1 MGYTIAICDDD
12 KAMADKLTAS
22 LKNEF
27 MKTKAI
33 LTMPNILT
41 NLKMIQMTISQ
52 TQLSFNF

>member
-27 MKTKAI
+27 MKDNVK
-33 LTMPNILT
+33 
-41 NLKMIQMTISQ
+41 S
-52 TQLSFNF
+52 